1 MNRMQRA
8 CGALGVVSCGL
19 TGCSDTVSSS
29 PSGLYVADMQGSSSM
44 EINFLDGGKATFGM
58 TEGGQDETVD
68 CTYQAGETLI
78 TLSCYGSS
86 GMTLTRVKGGL
97 EADMGGVLVRYQ
109 KR

>member
-8 CGALGVVSCGL
+8 CCTLGVVSCGL
-19 TGCSDTVSSS
+19 TGCSDTASSS
-29 PSGLYVADMQGSSSM
+29 PSGLYVAEMQGDSM
-44 EINFLDGGKATFGM
+44 EINFLDEGKATFGM
-58 TEGGQDETVD
+58 TEGGLGETVD

-86 GMTLTRVKGGL
+86 GITLTRVKGGL